1 MVTFINKLT
10 VNGDIEEFLEIKRSL
25 TEFMSAQPGYR
36 SSSTLRQ
43 VGRSKVFIGMAGWDD
58 AASRQAAVR
67 SEEFGA
73 RVKGLG
79 ALAGVE
85 PGLYEEV
92 DEDGAVRG

>member
-36 SSSTLRQ
+36 SSSTLRR
-43 VGRSKVFIGMAGWDD
+43 VGRSNVFIEMAEWDD
-58 AASRQAAVR
+58 AASHQAAVR
-67 SEEFGA
+67 SEEFRA